1 MDYNK
6 NTIIHKFLKSIKSKV
21 LKALESICFMNFTN
35 FITLQTIFMN
45 DRQEKILSA
54 VIEEYT
60 QTAIPVGSP
69 VLIEKYKFTVSSAT
83 IRNDMT
89 SLEEEGYLYQPHISA
104 GRIPTDKGYRYFV
117 EEMMKEKELSKDEQ
131 QKMQREF
138 LKLKAQN
145 TRLTRTTAKLLSH
158 VSGNLAISGNNDEF
172 SDFGMRELME
182 APEFQE
188 MDEMCRLVEVLD
200 YIDEKFE
207 DLFKDVKEGETKIFI
222 GKDNPIGGSAN
233 CSMIVSPYRL
243 SNGEKGILAL
253 IGPKRMAYAKNK
265 SMIEYVKK
273 LLGASL

>member
-1 MDYNK
+1 M
-6 NTIIHKFLKSIKSKV
+6 L
-21 LKALESICFMNFTN
+21 
-35 FITLQTIFMN
+35 MN

-60 QTAIPVGSP
+60 QTAIPVGSQIL
-69 VLIEKYKFTVSSAT
+69 VGKYKFAVSPAT

-89 SLEEEGYLYQPHISA
+89 ILEEDGYLYQPHISA

-117 EEMMKEKELSKDEQ
+117 EEVMKEKELSKDEQ

-145 TRLTRTTAKLLSH
+145 SRLTRTTAKLLSH
-158 VSGNLAISGNNDEF
+158 VSGNFAISGNNDEY

-207 DLFKDVKEGETKIFI
+207 QLIKDVKEGETKIFI
-222 GKDNPIGGSAN
+222 GKENPIGGTEN
-233 CSMIVSPYRL
+233 CSMIVAPYRL
-243 SNGEKGILAL
+243 SSGEKGILAL

-273 LLGASL
+273 LLGTSVVIILFINIL